1 MGGHGPVLHILPVEE
16 GNVMFGPVRVV
27 DEVVSNEGAGLFG
40 PAGAMEEVKF
50 LTSLPDGDVADFG
63 GVTGIGEATTGELN
77 NSADIK
83 GDTEESLQTL
93 GESGQ
98 GFRNIGEVPLV
109 GEAGIVEWTEV
120 DLF

>member
-1 MGGHGPVLHILPVEE
+1 MRGDGPVLHILSVEE
-16 GNVMFGPVRVV
+16 RNVMFGPVGVV
-27 DEVVSNEGAGLFG
+27 DEVVSNEGAGFFG
-40 PAGAMEEVKF
+40 PAGAMEEVNF

-83 GDTEESLQTL
+83 GNTEESLQTL

-98 GFRNIGEVPLV
+98 GFRNISEMPLV
-109 GEAGIVEWTEV
+109 GETGIVEWTEV